1 MKKINFLSL
10 LAASAL
16 LVGMS
21 FTSCKSNDPAP
32 DTRTNPSSIA
42 KDSLVAYFPFNSTGV
57 DSVAALTPAANAKVT
72 YVTGERGKCYQ
83 GDSLAYLMYTLP
95 STSKLATMTK
105 GFTVSAWVKAA
116 KVFGDPVPMIFQIG
130 KSTDHFWGNLTWMQE
145 RAGSLTTGAAI
156 DSCYYK
162 FCFQAGGTAAN
173 SYNNTVWMADGFWNK
188 FKANTWQYITI
199 TYNGTATFSVYINGV
214 LYTQRTKTVTPA
226 PGNLTFTNVDKLII
240 GGWLTKVMDNATDA
254 WMGWYKGNIDELRIY
269 NAGLSSTRVKNLYD
283 AEVSFLD

>member
-16 LVGMS
+16 LVGVS
-21 FTSCKSNDPAP
+21 FTSCKSNDPVP

-42 KDSLVAYFPFNSTGV
+42 KDSLIAYFPFNGSGV
-57 DSVAALTPAANAKVT
+57 DSVASLTPTANAKVT

-95 STSKLATMTK
+95 STSKVATMTN
-105 GFTVSAWVKAA
+105 GFTVSAWIKSP
-116 KVFGDPVPMIFQIG
+116 KVYGDPVPMILQVG

-145 RAGSLTTGAAI
+145 RAGDLATGGAK

-162 FCFQAGGTAAN
+162 FCFQAGG
-173 SYNNTVWMADGFWNK
+173 NTQWMADNFWKK
-188 FKANTWQYITI
+188 FSATKWQYVTI
-199 TYNGTATFSVYINGV
+199 AYNATTSTFSIYINGV
-214 LYTQRTKTVTPA
+214 LYSERTKTITPA
-226 PGNLTFTNVDKLII
+226 SGALTFSSVDKLII
-240 GGWLTKVMDNATDA
+240 GAWLTKVLDSATDV
-254 WMGWYKGNIDELRIY
+254 WMGYYKGNLDELRIY
-269 NAGLSSTRVKNLYD
+269 NAGLSATRVKNLYD